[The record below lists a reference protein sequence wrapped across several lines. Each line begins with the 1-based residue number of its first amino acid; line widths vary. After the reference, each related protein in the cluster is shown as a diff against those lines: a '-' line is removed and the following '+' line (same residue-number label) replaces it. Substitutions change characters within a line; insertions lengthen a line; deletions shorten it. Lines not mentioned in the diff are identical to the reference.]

1 MSLDNY
7 IIVEQYFDYKEHILS
22 LEEKNKD
29 LENRIKQLEK
39 IILKKQNKSV
49 YQKVYN
55 TYETINTYYEK
66 IKMINIIILCIFGN
80 RLLYDPSMIKKIFYL
95 FKQLVL

>member
-7 IIVEQYFDYKEHILS
+7 IIVEQYFEYKQHILS
-22 LEEKNKD
+22 LEEKNQE
-29 LENRIKQLEK
+29 LETRIKELEK
-39 IILKKQNKSV
+39 LFFQKQNKGIC
-49 YQKVYN
+49 QKVYS
-55 TYETINTYYEK
+55 TYETMNTYYER
-66 IKMINIIILCIFGN
+66 IKMINIIILCLFGN

>member
-7 IIVEQYFDYKEHILS
+7 IIVEQYFDHKEHILS

-39 IILKKQNKSV
+39 IILQKQNKSV

>member
-7 IIVEQYFDYKEHILS
+7 IIVEQYFEYKEHILS

-29 LENRIKQLEK
+29 LEKRIKELEK
-39 IILKKQNKSV
+39 LILQKQNKGIC
-49 YQKVYN
+49 QKVYN
-55 TYETINTYYEK
+55 TYETINIYYERL
-66 IKMINIIILCIFGN
+66 KMINIILLCLFGN
-80 RLLYDPSMIKKIFYL
+80 RLLYDPSLVKKFFYL